1 MPTVNEGQHQ
11 TGYKCPI
18 THFESEVMYVVV
30 IQIRNFTLL
39 TKVMV
44 E

>member
-1 MPTVNEGQHQ
+1 MPTVNEGQYH
-11 TGYKCPI
+11 TGYIYPK
-18 THFESEVMYVVV
+18 THFESEVIYAVVT
-30 IQIRNFTLL
+30 QIRNVNLL

>member
-1 MPTVNEGQHQ
+1 MPTVNEGQYH
-11 TGYKCPI
+11 TGYICPI
-18 THFESEVMYVVV
+18 THFESGVIYVVV
-30 IQIRNFTLL
+30 IQIRNVTLL